1 MSKRVNGATPPDKAS
16 LNEPTP
22 QQIERAFWEQ
32 HRAELKAKYPDQF
45 VAISRATGAVVAVA
59 PDFTSALQAAKRA
72 GYQQTEIWC
81 RGMRT
86 PPTLVHV

>member
-1 MSKRVNGATPPDKAS
+1 MAKRKPQPPHPEKPSPID
-16 LNEPTP
+16 
-22 QQIERAFWEQ
+22 IERAFWKE

-45 VAISRATGAVVAVA
+45 VAISRATGEVVAVA
-59 PDFTSALQAAKRA
+59 PDLSSALQAAKRA

-86 PPTLVHV
+86 PPTLIHV